1 MNVALRE
8 AALVIVEAVAVVVVP
23 AAEEKVALAKVDLK
37 ELETRSPGLPLPSL
51 ADSSSTTTSSLS
63 KRSTPTP
70 SLLRSLRSL
79 MIFLPRQRE
88 SSQTRS

>member
-1 MNVALRE
+1 
-8 AALVIVEAVAVVVVP
+8 
-23 AAEEKVALAKVDLK
+23 
-37 ELETRSPGLPLPSL
+37 L

-79 MIFLPRQRE
+79 MISLPRQRE